1 MKVLEVIKAV
11 NIEVVGTP
19 LVFAQI
25 DEFNKFIDS
34 FNELDYP
41 ANVLVP
47 FQTTT
52 IVTNVRRQVTIPL
65 AGWIVQRIEQETVD
79 FRSEEVEGQYL
90 EPMRKLASRFLTDLI
105 NSELTD
111 ETVASVSFTIKPE
124 YAFLSHHLFGVS
136 YTMNWPIGFNAC

>member
-1 MKVLEVIKAV
+1 MKILETIRDV
-11 NIEVVGTP
+11 NIKVVGTP

-25 DEFNKFIDS
+25 DEFKKFMDS

-47 FQTTT
+47 FEITSAVTGPRKQT
-52 IVTNVRRQVTIPL
+52 TIPL
-65 AGWIVQRIEQETVD
+65 QGWMVMKVSDETVD
-79 FRSEEVEGQYL
+79 YRSEKVERDYL
-90 EPMRKLASRFLTDLI
+90 APMRSLANKFLTKLI

-111 ETVASVSFTIKPE
+111 ETVATVSFSVRPE

-136 YTMNWPIGFNAC
+136 YTMNWPIISNAC